1 MKFFKTKIFA
11 LIGFSLF
18 LVSCSPSISVKAENS
33 DAATIGFS
41 ANFSLS
47 ANSAFKEFLDLAQ
60 ENSGL
65 AENTNSTLFSKQE
78 LENFLISAGAKNVS
92 ANVEKDGKTSASG
105 KIENLSKS
113 LLASSKILSKTQSSL
128 TFSLGPEQCK
138 SIYEKLD
145 EETQGYFDLLMIP
158 CLNDEK
164 MNVEEYENL
173 LSFVYGPDLAKQI
186 VSQNLQIELK
196 SPDSRKILS
205 QKIKLGELLTLNEQ
219 KSWSASW

>member
-1 MKFFKTKIFA
+1 MFFHLFELKYFLKI
-11 LIGFSLF
+11 LLLRTLHRQQEEDYLGLPVFSLF

-92 ANVEKDGKTSASG
+92 VNVEKDGKTSASG

-113 LLASSKILSKTQSSL
+113 ILASSKILSKTSV
-128 TFSLGPEQCK
+128 PEK
-138 SIYEKLD
+138 
-145 EETQGYFDLLMIP
+145 YFKEFP
-158 CLNDEK
+158 FANC
-164 MNVEEYENL
+164 
-173 LSFVYGPDLAKQI
+173 P
-186 VSQNLQIELK
+186 
-196 SPDSRKILS
+196 
-205 QKIKLGELLTLNEQ
+205 
-219 KSWSASW
+219 